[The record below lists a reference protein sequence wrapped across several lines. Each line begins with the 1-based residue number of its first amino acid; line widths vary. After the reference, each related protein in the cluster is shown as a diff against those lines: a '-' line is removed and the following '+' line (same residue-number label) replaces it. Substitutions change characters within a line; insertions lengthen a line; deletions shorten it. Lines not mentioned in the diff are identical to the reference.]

1 MSRYVFTP
9 AAARDLEEIWEYV
22 ARDSPEAADQV
33 IGDIRDALE
42 SLAVHPGMGR
52 RRDDLADETLRA
64 WPIHSYL
71 IIYRPEQ
78 RPIEIVRVVSGFRDL
93 FSLFGRE

>member
-9 AAARDLEEIWEYV
+9 AAARDLEEIWNYV
-22 ARDSPEAADQV
+22 ARDSPDAADRV

-42 SLAVHPGMGR
+42 GLADHPRMGR
-52 RRDDLADETLRA
+52 QRDDLADETLRA
-64 WPIHSYL
+64 WPVHSYL

-93 FSLFGRE
+93 FSLFDPE